1 MYLLY
6 IIGCNKSSQ
15 SSTEYCVKHGGGRT
29 CLFDGCPKVEE
40 EEEDDVISNLN
51 DKTSS
56 LLLSSLSSS
65 SSLSFKYTSKCSS
78 FLSISLLL

>member
-1 MYLLY
+1 MYLLN

-40 EEEDDVISNLN
+40 EDDDDDVISNLN

-56 LLLSSLSSS
+56 LL
-65 SSLSFKYTSKCSS
+65 
-78 FLSISLLL
+78 SLLSYCHHHNHHFYYFY